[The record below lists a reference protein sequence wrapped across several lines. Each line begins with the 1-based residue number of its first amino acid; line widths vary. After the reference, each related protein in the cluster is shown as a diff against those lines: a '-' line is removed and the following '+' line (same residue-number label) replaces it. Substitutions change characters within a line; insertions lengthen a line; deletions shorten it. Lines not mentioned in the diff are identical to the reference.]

1 MKKSLLKIIVVA
13 LLFFTVFFSCFDDK
27 PNSHFHIPFKNNAD
41 YSIYVYPSSK
51 EQYLAFPRYQDT
63 ILQPY
68 YPDPSLDTAHY
79 KIMPKFEDNTPLFIM
94 SAYESVF
101 GYEFDTLLVFIFNA
115 DTLEMLGWDTVR
127 AYYKVEQRY
136 DLSLED
142 LQNVDFK
149 LSFPPTEDMKHIH
162 MWPPY
167 GTYDEFGRRKTNINL
182 ISE

>member
-115 DTLEMLGWDTVR
+115 DTLEMLSWDTVR

-167 GTYDEFGRRKTNINL
+167 GTYDEHGQKKNKK
-182 ISE
+182 E

>member
-13 LLFFTVFFSCFDDK
+13 LLFSTVFCSCYDDK
-27 PNSHFHIPFKNNAD
+27 PNCHFHIPFKNNAD
-41 YSIYVYPSSK
+41 HSIYVYPETK
-51 EQYLAFPRYQDT
+51 EQYLAFPSYQDT

-68 YPDPSLDTAHY
+68 YPDPSKDSVNY
-79 KIMPKFEDNTPLFIM
+79 KIMPKCEDNTPLFKM
-94 SAYESVF
+94 SCYEYDF
-101 GYEFDTLLVFIFNA
+101 GYAYDTLLVFVFNA

-142 LQNVDFK
+142 LQNVGFK
-149 LSFPPTEDMKHIH
+149 LSFPPAETMKNIH

-167 GTYDEFGRRKTNINL
+167 GTYDENGQKKSNKK
-182 ISE
+182 